1 MIEVILPSS
10 GPLAGLDN
18 SIISAIVFRLCNTR
32 DFSITNEERRT
43 GRFIKVKDLDSS
55 YAHYVCL
62 SNPDNDG
69 RNSRLMQFVSPSYIQ
84 YRKDSNQNKDFS
96 IYIISPDRN
105 DKTDYAK
112 LFYRCFVTIGIRLL
126 NMDELQ
132 LTDITPFN
140 SYEDLKAYRNKTSG
154 RNTSNR
160 QTYFVDEGG
169 VNQIS
174 VYGKTFGANAMESFV
189 FAMTLARI
197 SQKNVVFYQVVD
209 NDSVALS
216 DDQRMILEEE
226 SVDFGE
232 NIKVL
237 PDGGGVVVSTRRETS
252 RDTPVF
258 HYNLLKKYGEKR
270 CYICGCDMEHMI
282 IGSHIERVTDID
294 HNDHYD
300 NTEKNHRATDGDNG
314 FWLCANHDKMFEYGI
329 VYFNGN
335 MLQIGHLT
343 NRATDEPY
351 IDHSFGTI
359 GNIYPENLSSVGQI
373 TNGEF
378 YIKSKHYNKNMQG
391 YLEKHKRR
399 VTSARI
405 LL

>member
-1 MIEVILPSS
+1 
-10 GPLAGLDN
+10 
-18 SIISAIVFRLCNTR
+18 
-32 DFSITNEERRT
+32 
-43 GRFIKVKDLDSS
+43 
-55 YAHYVCL
+55 
-62 SNPDNDG
+62 
-69 RNSRLMQFVSPSYIQ
+69 
-84 YRKDSNQNKDFS
+84 
-96 IYIISPDRN
+96 
-105 DKTDYAK
+105 
-112 LFYRCFVTIGIRLL
+112 
-126 NMDELQ
+126 
-132 LTDITPFN
+132 
-140 SYEDLKAYRNKTSG
+140 
-154 RNTSNR
+154 
-160 QTYFVDEGG
+160 
-169 VNQIS
+169 
-174 VYGKTFGANAMESFV
+174 
-189 FAMTLARI
+189 
-197 SQKNVVFYQVVD
+197 
-209 NDSVALS
+209 
-216 DDQRMILEEE
+216 
-226 SVDFGE
+226 
-232 NIKVL
+232 
-237 PDGGGVVVSTRRETS
+237 
-252 RDTPVF
+252 
-258 HYNLLKKYGEKR
+258 
-270 CYICGCDMEHMI
+270 MEHMI

>member
-1 MIEVILPSS
+1 
-10 GPLAGLDN
+10 
-18 SIISAIVFRLCNTR
+18 
-32 DFSITNEERRT
+32 
-43 GRFIKVKDLDSS
+43 
-55 YAHYVCL
+55 
-62 SNPDNDG
+62 
-69 RNSRLMQFVSPSYIQ
+69 
-84 YRKDSNQNKDFS
+84 
-96 IYIISPDRN
+96 
-105 DKTDYAK
+105 
-112 LFYRCFVTIGIRLL
+112 
-126 NMDELQ
+126 MDELQ

-197 SQKNVVFYQVVD
+197 SQKNVVFYQLVD